1 MMRAPS
7 YAFLSLL
14 LTVSSV
20 GAQERGTVVGRVIDA
35 STGAPVPVA
44 AVRVL
49 GTVLSVFADDSGR
62 FELRLVPP
70 GRQRLSVERLGY
82 APRQVEVQVPVGR
95 RTTTEIAL
103 EPRAVAVGEVVTSVT
118 KRETSSLE
126 APVSVSILEAE
137 AIQQR
142 VVDTAADAIA
152 YTPSVQFVG
161 DQLNIRGSA
170 GYSRGAGSRVL
181 ALLDGVPANA
191 GDSGAINW
199 DIIPLTEIER
209 IEVVKGAGSALYG
222 TSALGGVINIV
233 TADPPEEPVTRI
245 RLRGGFY
252 DDPPHSE
259 WIWSSHTQGFGSLD
273 LSHGRRLGDIGIWV
287 RGGRTVDD
295 GYRQNSELERTNLAF
310 QLGLDGERDD
320 WGLFGSWARERYG
333 ASLLWCMAGQCD
345 DPRRLAF
352 QPVRVPEDALDDW
365 TRSDKA
371 RLHLTHRRRWS
382 DAVGSSGRLHYQ
394 RNDWQTDFG
403 ATEIG
408 ATADRLGGELRIN
421 WQTGSWLY
429 LTFGGEG
436 TFTDIEAEN
445 FFGDGG
451 GIAPRAQHDVT
462 DLAFY
467 AQGELGLS
475 AWLTLTAGARLD
487 VGLLDGGSLT
497 DPWISQVSPRVGA
510 VLAPDGLTRVRA
522 SVGRGFR
529 APSADEL
536 FTATQ
541 VGGFLV
547 VPNPDLRPERSLAS
561 ELGIQRILTRWL
573 SVDVAGFLYDFDD
586 FIEADTLLS
595 GEGILIQFENL
606 PKARIAGFEALGRLS
621 LIGDRLTGLVAYTY
635 LDHEDKSTG
644 EALAYRPDELLTVT
658 ADLEIGALEIGG
670 DYRYASAFDR
680 VKVFTDPRTDPLLP
694 MRIWDLRLAYRFG
707 QQTMRFTVNNGG
719 NYGYTTIERNL
730 EPIRRYTLALELEF

>member
-1 MMRAPS
+1 MRAPG

-20 GAQERGTVVGRVIDA
+20 GAQERGTVAGRVIDA

-49 GTVLSVFADDSGR
+49 GTVLSAFADDSGR
-62 FELRLVPP
+62 FELRLVPA

-82 APRQVEVQVPVGR
+82 APRQIEVQVPPGG

-118 KRETSSLE
+118 KRELSSLE
-126 APVSVSILEAE
+126 APVSVAILEEE

-142 VVDTAADAIA
+142 VVDTAADAVA

-199 DIIPLTEIER
+199 DILPLTEIER

-259 WIWSSHTQGFGSLD
+259 WIWSNRTQGYGSAD
-273 LSHGRRLGDIGIWV
+273 LSHGRRLGDIGFWV

-295 GYRQNSELERTNLAF
+295 GYRQNGELERTNLAF
-310 QLGLDGERDD
+310 QMGLDGDRDD

-352 QPVRVPEDALDDW
+352 QPARVPEDALDDW

-403 ATEIG
+403 ASEIG

-421 WQTGSWLY
+421 WQTASWLY
-429 LTFGGEG
+429 LTLGGEG
-436 TFTDIEAEN
+436 TFTDVEAKN
-445 FFGDGG
+445 FFGGG
-451 GIAPRAQHDVT
+451 SGIAPRAQHDMT
-462 DLAFY
+462 DLALY
-467 AQGELGLS
+467 VQGELGLS
-475 AWLTLTAGARLD
+475 AWLALTAGARLD

-497 DPWISQVSPRVGA
+497 DPWISQVSPRLGA
-510 VLAPDGLTRVRA
+510 VLAPDGLTRVRV

-547 VPNPDLRPERSLAS
+547 VPNPELRPERSLAS
-561 ELGIQRILTRWL
+561 ELGIQRMLTRWL
-573 SVDVAGFLYDFDD
+573 SLDVAGFLYDFDD

-595 GEGILIQFENL
+595 GEGILIQFGNL
-606 PKARIAGFEALGRLS
+606 PEARIAGLEALGRVS
-621 LIGDRLTGLVAYTY
+621 LIRDRLTGLIAYTY
-635 LDHEDKSTG
+635 LDHEDRSTG
-644 EALAYRPDELLTVT
+644 EPLAYRPKELLTVS

-707 QQTMRFTVNNGG
+707 RQTMRFTVNNGG